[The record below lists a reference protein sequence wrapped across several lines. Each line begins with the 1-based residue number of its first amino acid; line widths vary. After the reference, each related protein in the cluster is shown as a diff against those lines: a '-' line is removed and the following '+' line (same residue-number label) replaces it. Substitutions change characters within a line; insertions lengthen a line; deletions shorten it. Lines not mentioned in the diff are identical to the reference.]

1 MDEKLSKAL
10 KFANFTRT
18 FEDQKNILK
27 ESYFDSLI
35 YYSQGGQFTV
45 NQSLLTFVN
54 LLLEKQDSAVIVDDN
69 DNPFLIENLQ
79 EFYDNI
85 LDLYFQSSNEYF
97 EKVKELKTKRS
108 IEKLVD
114 YE

>member
-10 KFANFTRT
+10 QFANFTRT

-27 ESYFDSLI
+27 ETYFDSLI
-35 YYSQGGQFTV
+35 YYTNGGQFTV
-45 NQSLLTFVN
+45 NKTLLTFVN
-54 LLLEKQDSAVIVDDN
+54 LLLQKQESAVIVDDN
-69 DNPFLIENLQ
+69 DNPFQIENLQ

-85 LDLYFQSSNEYF
+85 LDLYFQSSNEYY
-97 EKVKELKTKRS
+97 EKVRELKTSRS
-108 IEKLVD
+108 IEKLVG

>member
-10 KFANFTRT
+10 QFANFTRT

-27 ESYFDSLI
+27 ETYFNSLI
-35 YYSQGGQFTV
+35 YYTNGGQFTV
-45 NQSLLTFVN
+45 NKTLLTFTN
-54 LLLEKQDSAVIVDDN
+54 LLLEKQDSAVVVDDN
-69 DNPFLIENLQ
+69 DNPFQIENLQ

-85 LDLYFQSSNEYF
+85 LDLYFQSSNEYY
-97 EKVKELKTKRS
+97 EKVRELKTKRS
-108 IEKLVD
+108 IEKLVE

>member
-10 KFANFTRT
+10 QFANFTRT

-27 ESYFDSLI
+27 ETYFDSLI
-35 YYSQGGQFTV
+35 YYTNGGQFTV
-45 NQSLLTFVN
+45 NKTLLTFVN
-54 LLLEKQDSAVIVDDN
+54 LLLEKQDSAIIVDDN
-69 DNPFLIENLQ
+69 DNPFQIENLQ

-85 LDLYFQSSNEYF
+85 LDLYFQSSNEYY
-97 EKVKELKTKRS
+97 EKIRELKTKRS
-108 IEKLVD
+108 VEKLVG